1 MQLLFSTW
9 IWQNA
14 WEHLEC
20 PPPLSLCFWTCTHLY
35 TIYNCINLPLN
46 KHYTLG
52 MRSPDIRDHRAK
64 CSPGT
69 IFIRCI
75 QIMKVNLGEAWFF
88 PCKVG
93 TLRTH
98 EERTWKRLKATYW
111 QPNHEFLL
119 MQFNLYLLYLK
130 VIIYMCTVSS
140 FSNMTNYYNH
150 SMWHDIT
157 GEQTRTAGLG
167 VCAWMY
173 TSRIQY
179 STIIAGRKH
188 SEESDVVLATSHSI
202 GLHGKNLSIA
212 GYPSLWLS
220 SLSSLEGWRPM
231 ETLPKNISMQ

>member
-1 MQLLFSTW
+1 MCVLASSKPDCEKAINLEVVSSCWNCFLILANKDNFALCPMQLLFSTW

-46 KHYTLG
+46 KHYMLG

-75 QIMKVNLGEAWFF
+75 QIMKVNLSEAWFF
-88 PCKVG
+88 SVQSRNSKDSW
-93 TLRTH
+93 R
-98 EERTWKRLKATYW
+98 KNMKATYW

-130 VIIYMCTVSS
+130 VIIY
-140 FSNMTNYYNH
+140 
-150 SMWHDIT
+150 
-157 GEQTRTAGLG
+157 
-167 VCAWMY
+167 VCCF
-173 TSRIQY
+173 
-179 STIIAGRKH
+179 
-188 SEESDVVLATSHSI
+188 
-202 GLHGKNLSIA
+202 
-212 GYPSLWLS
+212 
-220 SLSSLEGWRPM
+220 
-231 ETLPKNISMQ
+231 